1 MANGRMRRA
10 ALLAGGLAG
19 GLAAMAAGSASA
31 QDTAAASQVETV
43 VVTATRRAESQQ
55 TVPVAVTA
63 VSAEQIAAAGLRDT
77 TALQQ
82 VAPSL
87 VITVSNS
94 ETTGGVL
101 RIRGVGTQGQN
112 LGLEAAVGVF
122 VDGVY
127 RSRPA
132 LALNDLL
139 DIRQVEVLRGPQ
151 GTLFGKNTSAGA
163 IILATNP
170 PSFER
175 GGEILVGVGADGQRR
190 VQGSLTG
197 PIADN
202 LLAFRISGVIN
213 ERDGYIRDVRLGQRY
228 NDRDR
233 SALRGQLLVTPNE
246 DLSIRLIADYIEKTE
261 LCCAA
266 PYVLNGVRAGVI
278 NNLGGTVFNP
288 TRAND
293 FLVATNTPVRSDT
306 EEYGFSAQL
315 DWATAIGELKVI
327 ASTRQ
332 FIAGRDADVDF
343 LDLDLANAFNEVT
356 KDRMNTLEA
365 TLQNQTG
372 RLDWLVGA
380 FWFDT
385 ELNNPQTQVIG
396 RDLGRYQA
404 AVTGRAIAG
413 LYAAGDGDQLRRF
426 YQTGDGWSV
435 FAHGTL
441 SITDTLKATAGLRY
455 LEENKVGGGEFVTR
469 IGASCTSA
477 LVPAAA
483 RVFCAT
489 RNYQAAFKDDATT
502 WSTALSWRITPSIM
516 AYASASHGYKAGG
529 ISLDRDAG
537 NRTRQT
543 FLPEESDNVELG
555 LKTEWLD
562 RRLQVNLTAFQL
574 EFTNFQRT
582 VFTGTETLLSN
593 QGEVTSEGVELETR
607 WFATPKL
614 VLNSSVT
621 FADTQYGSNVSD
633 LAIANRALN
642 AAPKWTAQAGFLY
655 ERPVTDAFTFFA
667 SGNARYQSRTI
678 TGADLDPLKTQKGYT
693 LVNGRLGLRHEGQ
706 DAELVLWG
714 SNLTDQR
721 YRIVTFNATLQPGS
735 LQAYMGEPRAWGLE
749 LSKRF

>member
-1 MANGRMRRA
+1 MANRRMQRT
-10 ALLAGGLAG
+10 ALLAGSVAG
-19 GLAAMAAGSASA
+19 GLAALSAGPVVA
-31 QDTAAASQVETV
+31 QDARTVTQLETV

-139 DIRQVEVLRGPQ
+139 DVRQIEVLRGPQ

-163 IILATNP
+163 IILTTNP
-170 PSFER
+170 PSFEP
-175 GGEILVGVGADGQRR
+175 GGEALVGLGPDGQRR
-190 VQGSLTG
+190 IQGSLAG

-202 LLAFRISGVIN
+202 LLAFRISGVMN
-213 ERDGYIRDVRLGQRY
+213 ERDGYIRDVKLDRRY

-233 SALRGQLLVTPNE
+233 VSLRAQLLVTPTP
-246 DLSIRLIADYIEKTE
+246 DLSLRLIADHIEKSE

-266 PYVLNGVRAGVI
+266 PYVLNGVRAGLI
-278 NNLGGTVFNP
+278 TSLGGTVFNP
-288 TRAND
+288 TRQND

-306 EEYGFSAQL
+306 EEYGFSAQM
-315 DWATAIGELKVI
+315 DWNTAIGDLKVI

-332 FIAGRDADVDF
+332 FIASRDADVDF
-343 LDLDLANAFNEVT
+343 LDLDLANLLNEVT
-356 KDRMNTLEA
+356 KDRLNSMEA
-365 TLQNQTG
+365 TVQNQTG

-385 ELNNPQTQVIG
+385 RLNNPSTQVIG

-404 AVTGRAIAG
+404 GVTGRAIAG

-441 SITDTLKATAGLRY
+441 SITDTLKATGGLRY
-455 LEENKVGGGEFVTR
+455 LEESKVGGGEFVTR
-469 IGASCTSA
+469 IGASCTSP

-489 RNYQAAFKDDATT
+489 RNYQAAFTDDATT
-502 WSTALSWRITPSIM
+502 WSAALSWRITPEIM

-543 FLPEESDNVELG
+543 FLPETSDNVELG
-555 LKTEWLD
+555 LKTEWFD
-562 RRLQVNLTAFQL
+562 RRLQINLTAFQL
-574 EFTNFQRT
+574 EFTDFQRT

-614 VLNSSVT
+614 ALNSSVT
-621 FADTQYGSNVSD
+621 FADTQYGSNVTD
-633 LAIANRALN
+633 LTIANRALN

-655 ERPVTDAFTFFA
+655 ERPIKGEISFLA
-667 SGNARYQSRTI
+667 SGNARYQSRTT
-678 TGADLDPLKTQKGYT
+678 TGADLDPLKSQKGYT
-693 LVNGRLGLRHEGQ
+693 LVNGRIGLRHEGH

-714 SNLTDQR
+714 SNLTDER

>member
-1 MANGRMRRA
+1 MANRRMQRT
-10 ALLAGGLAG
+10 ALLAGSVAG
-19 GLAAMAAGSASA
+19 GLAALSAGPVVA
-31 QDTAAASQVETV
+31 QDARTVTQLETV

-139 DIRQVEVLRGPQ
+139 DVRQIEVLRGPQ

-163 IILATNP
+163 IILTTNP
-170 PSFER
+170 PSFEP
-175 GGEILVGVGADGQRR
+175 GGEVLVGLGPDGQRR
-190 VQGSLTG
+190 IQGSLAG

-202 LLAFRISGVIN
+202 LLAFRISGVMN
-213 ERDGYIRDVRLGQRY
+213 ERDGYIRDVKLDRRY

-233 SALRGQLLVTPNE
+233 VSLRAQLLVTPTP
-246 DLSIRLIADYIEKTE
+246 DLSLRLIADHIEKSE

-266 PYVLNGVRAGVI
+266 PYVLNGVRAGLI
-278 NNLGGTVFNP
+278 TSLGGTVFNP
-288 TRAND
+288 TRQND

-306 EEYGFSAQL
+306 EEYGFSAQM
-315 DWATAIGELKVI
+315 DWNTAIGDLKVI

-332 FIAGRDADVDF
+332 FIASRDADVDF
-343 LDLDLANAFNEVT
+343 LDLDLANLLNEVT
-356 KDRMNTLEA
+356 KDRLNSMEA
-365 TLQNQTG
+365 TVQNQTG

-385 ELNNPQTQVIG
+385 RLNNPSTQVIG

-404 AVTGRAIAG
+404 GVTGRAIAG

-441 SITDTLKATAGLRY
+441 SITDTLKATGGLRY
-455 LEENKVGGGEFVTR
+455 LEESKVGGGEFVTR
-469 IGASCTSA
+469 IGASCTSP

-489 RNYQAAFKDDATT
+489 RNYQAAFTDDATT
-502 WSTALSWRITPSIM
+502 WSAALSWRITPEIM

-543 FLPEESDNVELG
+543 FLPETSDNVELG
-555 LKTEWLD
+555 LKTEWFD
-562 RRLQVNLTAFQL
+562 RRLQINLTAFQL
-574 EFTNFQRT
+574 EFTDFQRT

-614 VLNSSVT
+614 ALNSSVT
-621 FADTQYGSNVSD
+621 FADTQYGSNVTD
-633 LAIANRALN
+633 LTIANRALN

-655 ERPVTDAFTFFA
+655 ERPIKGEISFLA
-667 SGNARYQSRTI
+667 SGNARYQSRTT
-678 TGADLDPLKTQKGYT
+678 TGADLDPLKSQKGYT
-693 LVNGRLGLRHEGQ
+693 LVNGRIGLRHEGH

-714 SNLTDQR
+714 SNLTDER